1 MHKTLI
7 SAFLLVLGSVILGA
21 TVLREPIAHAA
32 SPFTNVIVGN
42 TSSNPV
48 PVQQEGIADVKVTN
62 DALPV
67 RGDVGITGT
76 PAVKSGDVATVI
88 AQGGNVTVS
97 PGSKV
102 VLDPDAGEQDVSR
115 YREVTL
121 YWEYTGG
128 SLPDMQFAALTSD
141 GSPYLFAF
149 DDFAAQDLRVVR
161 TYDPAPAT
169 LVLQFQNQSS
179 TATASFDYTLIGR
192 TN

>member
-7 SAFLLVLGSVILGA
+7 PAFLLVLGSVILGA

-32 SPFTNVIVGN
+32 SPFTNVIIGN
-42 TSSNPV
+42 TNSNPV
-48 PVQQEGIADVKVTN
+48 PVSGE
-62 DALPV
+62 
-67 RGDVGITGT
+67 VGITGT

-88 AQGGNVTVS
+88 AQGGNVTVG
-97 PGSKV
+97 PGSKL
-102 VLDPDAGEQDVSR
+102 VLDPDPGEQDVSR

-141 GSPYLFAF
+141 GTPYLFAF

-169 LVLQFQNQSS
+169 LVLEFHNKSS